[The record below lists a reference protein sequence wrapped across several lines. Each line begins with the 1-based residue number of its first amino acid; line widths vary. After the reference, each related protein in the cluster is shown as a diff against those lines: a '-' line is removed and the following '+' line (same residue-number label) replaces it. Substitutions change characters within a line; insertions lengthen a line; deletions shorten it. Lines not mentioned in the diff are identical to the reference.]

1 MRRGKE
7 RAGSVFIPL
16 EWFPA
21 SLSNLYILQNKKKKR
36 GSGVT
41 PRPRYKNNC
50 AALM

>member
-21 SLSNLYILQNKKKKR
+21 SLSNLYILQNKKKKGGQGSHQGR
-36 GSGVT
+36 GTKTTVQ
-41 PRPRYKNNC
+41 R
-50 AALM
+50 